1 MYHIVHGKQDEKQPA
16 MNVSQLLSSYD
27 NKQNEIK
34 L

>member
-1 MYHIVHGKQDEKQPA
+1 MVHGKQDEKEPT
-16 MNVSQLLSSYD
+16 MNVSQLLSSYH